1 MPRMAP
7 SPQETSLLS
16 GIRVLE
22 AASMVMVPS
31 VGAALADYGA
41 QVIKLE
47 PIEGDLNRR
56 GHHIPGMPVHE
67 YEYCFLP
74 DNRGKRSLS
83 IDLKAP
89 EARGIL
95 RRLVVNTDVFLTNH
109 RPKSLAGLGLGWPEL
124 QAINPRLVYAHGT
137 GFGDVGEEIDKPG
150 FDTVCYW
157 SRSGMEANMFP
168 LDGWLG
174 PLGYGTGDHPTG
186 MALFSAVLL
195 ALLARERSGRG
206 TRVSSS
212 LLAGGA
218 WSNAVMLQA
227 KLLGAKFQERRPRED
242 ARSFTSVY
250 YRAGDRRLFKM
261 AVVDTRRDWPK
272 VCRAIGRPELAGD
285 PRYATLEERLKAGRM
300 RELIQLCDGIFA
312 TQPMQYWQRA
322 LEAADVPYSVIATF
336 DDVVADRQM
345 AANGVFVEI
354 DDPVLGRVRS
364 VDTPM
369 QVEGHPKVKPAPAP
383 RLGEHTREILA
394 EMGLGEQEIDKLLQ
408 RRVIADRPAPSAP
421 VPGPQ

>member
-1 MPRMAP
+1 MALA
-7 SPQETSLLS
+7 PQEGGLLS

-22 AASMVMVPS
+22 AASMIMVPS

-56 GHHIPGMPVHE
+56 GHHIPGMPLHD

-95 RRLVVNTDVFLTNH
+95 RRLVEASDVFLTNH
-109 RPKSLAGLGLGWPEL
+109 RPRSLAGLGLTWPEL

-137 GFGDVGEEIDKPG
+137 GFGDTGEEIDKPG
-150 FDTVCYW
+150 FDSVCYW
-157 SRSGMEANMFP
+157 SRSGIEAGLFP

-174 PLGYGTGDHPTG
+174 SPGYGAGDHPTG
-186 MALFSAVLL
+186 MALLSAVLM

-206 TRVSSS
+206 TRVSVS
-212 LLAGGA
+212 LLASGA
-218 WSNAVMLQA
+218 WSNSVMIQA
-227 KLLGAKFQERRPRED
+227 KLLGAQFLERRPRDD
-242 ARSFTSVY
+242 ARSFTAVY

-261 AVVDTRRDWPK
+261 TVVDTRRDWPK
-272 VCRAIGRPELAGD
+272 VCRAIGRPELATD
-285 PRYATLEERLKAGRM
+285 PRYATLEDRLKDGRM
-300 RELIQLCDGIFA
+300 RELIRICDGIFA
-312 TQPMQYWQRA
+312 SQPMPYWQRA
-322 LEAADVPYSVIATF
+322 LEEADVPYSVVATL
-336 DDVVADRQM
+336 DEVVADKQM
-345 AANGVFVEI
+345 LANDVFVDI
-354 DDPVLGRVRS
+354 DDPVLGRVRT

-369 QVEGHPKVKPAPAP
+369 QIEGHPKPARAPAP
-383 RLGEHTREILA
+383 RLGEHTAAILA
-394 EMGLGEQEIDKLLQ
+394 ELGLGEQEIQSLTQ
-408 RRVIADRPAPSAP
+408 RRVVADHAAVSAP

>member
-1 MPRMAP
+1 MASS
-7 SPQETSLLS
+7 SPEAGLLA
-16 GIRVLE
+16 GTRVLE

-56 GHHIPGMPVHE
+56 GHKIPGMPVHD

-95 RRLVVNTDVFLTNH
+95 RRLVEGADVFLTNH
-109 RPKSLAGLGLGWPEL
+109 RPKSLDSLGLGWPEL

-137 GFGDVGEEIDKPG
+137 GFGDVGDEIDKPG
-150 FDTVCYW
+150 FDSVCYW
-157 SRSGMEANMFP
+157 SRSAMEANLFP
-168 LDGWLG
+168 TDGWLG
-174 PLGYGTGDHPTG
+174 PLGYGTGDHPSG
-186 MALFSAVLL
+186 MALLSGVLL

-212 LLAGGA
+212 LLANGA
-218 WSNAVMLQA
+218 WSNSVMIQA
-227 KLLGAKFQERRPRED
+227 RLLGAQFQDRRPRED

-261 AVVDTRRDWPK
+261 AVVDSQRDWPK
-272 VCRAIGRPELAGD
+272 VCRAIGRPDLIDAA
-285 PRYATLEERLKAGRM
+285 RYATLEERLKEGRM
-300 RELIQLCDGIFA
+300 RELIQLCDRIFA
-312 TQPMQYWQRA
+312 GQPMQHWQRA
-322 LEAADVPYSVIATF
+322 LEQADVPYSVVATY

-364 VDTPM
+364 VDTPL
-369 QVEGHPKVKPAPAP
+369 QIEAHAKVARAPAP
-383 RLGEHTREILA
+383 RLGEHTRAILSEI
-394 EMGLGEQEIDKLLQ
+394 GLNEQEIDALAK
-408 RRVIADRPAPSAP
+408 RRVVADHASPSAP
-421 VPGPQ
+421 IPGPQ

>member
-1 MPRMAP
+1 MRE
-7 SPQETSLLS
+7 ETGVLS

-41 QVIKLE
+41 EVIKLE

-56 GHHIPGMPVHE
+56 GHQIPGMPLHDA
-67 YEYCFLP
+67 EYCFLP
-74 DNRGKRSLS
+74 DNRGKRSLA

-89 EARGIL
+89 ESRGIL
-95 RRLVVNTDVFLTNH
+95 RRLVEKADVFLTNH

-137 GFGDVGEEIDKPG
+137 GFGDLGEEIDKPG

-168 LDGWLG
+168 LEGWLG

-186 MALFSAVLL
+186 MALLSAVML
-195 ALLARERSGRG
+195 ALFARERSGRG
-206 TRVSSS
+206 TRVSCS
-212 LLAGGA
+212 LLASGA

-250 YRAGDRRLFKM
+250 YRAGDGRLFKM

-272 VCRAIGRPELAGD
+272 VCRAIGRPELASD
-285 PRYATLEERLKAGRM
+285 PRFATLEERVKDGRM
-300 RELIQLCDGIFA
+300 RELIQLCDRIFA
-312 TQPMQYWQRA
+312 GQPMAHWQRA
-322 LEAADVPYSVIATF
+322 LEEADVPYSVIATF
-336 DDVVADRQM
+336 DDVVADKQM

-354 DDPVLGRVRS
+354 DDPVLGRVRT

-369 QVEGHPKVKPAPAP
+369 RIEGQPKAHAPAP

-394 EMGLGEQEIDKLLQ
+394 ELGLGAPEIDALAE
-408 RRVIADRPAPSAP
+408 RRVVADRPVPSAP

>member
-1 MPRMAP
+1 
-7 SPQETSLLS
+7 
-16 GIRVLE
+16 
-22 AASMVMVPS
+22 
-31 VGAALADYGA
+31 VGAVLADYGA

-56 GHHIPGMPVHE
+56 GHHIPGMPVHH

-74 DNRGKRSLS
+74 DNRGKRSLA

-89 EARGIL
+89 AARGIL
-95 RRLVVNTDVFLTNH
+95 RRLVEGADVFLTNH

-137 GFGDVGEEIDKPG
+137 GFGDTGEEIDRPG

-195 ALLARERSGRG
+195 ALFARERSGRG
-206 TRVSSS
+206 TRVSCS
-212 LLAGGA
+212 LLASGA

-227 KLLGAKFQERRPRED
+227 KLLGAQFLERRPRED

-261 AVVDTRRDWPK
+261 AVVNTQRDWPK
-272 VCRAIGRPELAGD
+272 VCRAIGRPALAAD
-285 PRYATLEERLKAGRM
+285 PRYSTLEERVKDGRM
-300 RELIQLCDGIFA
+300 RELIQLCDAIFA
-312 TQPMQYWQRA
+312 SQPMEYWRRA
-322 LEAADVPYSVIATF
+322 LEEADVPYSVVANF
-336 DDVVADRQM
+336 DDVVADPQM
-345 AANGVFVEI
+345 AANGVFVEL
-354 DDPVLGRVRS
+354 DDPVLGRVRT
-364 VDTPM
+364 VDTPL
-369 QVEGHPKVKPAPAP
+369 QVEGHPKAKPVPAP

-394 EMGLGEQEIDKLLQ
+394 EIGLAEQEIDALVE
-408 RRVIADRPAPSAP
+408 RRVIGDHVAPTAP
-421 VPGPQ
+421 IPGPQ

>member
-1 MPRMAP
+1 
-7 SPQETSLLS
+7 
-16 GIRVLE
+16 
-22 AASMVMVPS
+22 MVMVPS

-56 GHHIPGMPVHE
+56 GHQIPGMPVHD

-74 DNRGKRSLS
+74 DNRGKRSLA

-89 EARGIL
+89 EARAIL
-95 RRLVVNTDVFLTNH
+95 RRLVEDTDVFLTNH

-124 QAINPRLVYAHGT
+124 QAINPRLIYAHGT
-137 GFGDVGEEIDKPG
+137 GFGDAGEEIDKPG

-195 ALLARERSGRG
+195 ALIGRERSGRG
-206 TRVSSS
+206 TRVSCS
-212 LLAGGA
+212 LLASGA

-227 KLLGAKFQERRPRED
+227 KLLGAQFQERRPRED

-272 VCRAIGRPELAGD
+272 VCRALGRPELASE
-285 PRYATLEERLKAGRM
+285 PRYATLEERLKEGRM
-300 RELIQLCDGIFA
+300 RELIRLCDEIFA
-312 TQPMQYWQRA
+312 TRPMAYWQRA
-322 LEAADVPYSVIATF
+322 LEAADVPYSVIANF
-336 DDVVADRQM
+336 DDVVEDAQM

-354 DDPVLGRVRS
+354 DDPVLGRVRT

-369 QVEGHPKVKPAPAP
+369 QIEGQAKTRAPAP
-383 RLGEHTREILA
+383 RLGEHTRAILA
-394 EMGLGEQEIDKLLQ
+394 EIGLGEPEIDALAE
-408 RRVIADRPAPSAP
+408 RRVVGERSAPSAP

>member
-1 MPRMAP
+1 MSMKEGAGV
-7 SPQETSLLS
+7 LS

-56 GHHIPGMPVHE
+56 GHQIPGMPLHDA
-67 YEYCFLP
+67 EYCFLP

-95 RRLVVNTDVFLTNH
+95 RRLVEKADVFLTNH

-124 QAINPRLVYAHGT
+124 RAINPRLIYAHGT
-137 GFGDVGEEIDKPG
+137 GFGDLGEEIDKPG

-186 MALFSAVLL
+186 MALFSAVML
-195 ALLARERSGRG
+195 ALFARERSGRG
-206 TRVSSS
+206 ARVSCS
-212 LLAGGA
+212 LLASGA

-227 KLLGAKFQERRPRED
+227 KLLGAEFQERRPRED

-250 YRAGDRRLFKM
+250 YRAGDGRLFKM

-272 VCRAIGRPELAGD
+272 VCRAIGRPELANE
-285 PRYATLEERLKAGRM
+285 PRYATLEERLKEGRM
-300 RELIQLCDGIFA
+300 RELIQLCDRIFG
-312 TQPMQYWQRA
+312 TQPMLYWQRA

-336 DDVVADRQM
+336 DDVVADPQM

-354 DDPVLGRVRS
+354 DDPVLGRMRT

-369 QVEGHPKVKPAPAP
+369 RIEGQAKTHAPAP

-394 EMGLGEQEIDKLLQ
+394 ELGLGGPEIDALAE
-408 RRVIADRPAPSAP
+408 RRVVADRAVPTAP